1 MRLVLDTNVLVAA
14 FRSRNGASRR
24 LLDMLIER
32 RFEMVATP
40 ALFFEYEDV
49 LSRSQQVRAHGF
61 TPAEIAAFIE
71 GLARFTVLVPRVHFQ
86 VRPQLIDPGDEMVLE
101 AAVNGH
107 AESIVTFNLFH
118 FLPAANAFGIRVAA
132 PGSILK
138 ERFSL

>member
-1 MRLVLDTNVLVAA
+1 
-14 FRSRNGASRR
+14 
-24 LLDMLIER
+24 
-32 RFEMVATP
+32 MVATP